1 MRFTCLIPVL
11 AIVLLTESCNNRSSE
26 DRVTV
31 PYGNLITRAERF
43 SLERID
49 DKLTILRLHNPWQGA
64 GNVTMV
70 YYLLDREAH
79 IPEGI
84 DTLLVIRVPVRKMVC
99 MSATHTAMVSALGAE
114 NTLTGIS
121 GTGFIYSQSI
131 RRRIEQGGIKDV
143 GYESNLNNELILSM
157 KPDLV
162 MIYGIGSESA
172 GYMGKIMETG
182 IRVLI
187 NADYLET
194 HPLGKAEWIKL
205 FGALY
210 CRESLADSIFRKEET
225 DYETVKEIV
234 SSGVSVKPA
243 VLLGMPYRDT
253 WYISPGNSYISTL
266 ISDAGGN
273 YLWSDTESLISMP
286 FGIESVYLKA
296 VKADFWLNTG
306 TAQSK
311 EEILAVD
318 HRLGDLPP
326 FRNGMVFNNINR
338 MNSNGGNDYWETGSV
353 HPHLILKD
361 IATILHPDIF
371 GNDEPWFYR
380 QIF

>member
-1 MRFTCLIPVL
+1 MRFTCLIYVL
-11 AIVLLTESCNNRSSE
+11 VAALLTGSCNNRPSG

-31 PYGNLITRAERF
+31 PSGNLITRAERF
-43 SLERID
+43 SLEKID
-49 DKLTILRLHNPWQGA
+49 DDLTILRLHNPWQGA

-70 YYLLDREAH
+70 YYLLAREAG

-114 NTLTGIS
+114 NTITGIS
-121 GTGFIYSQSI
+121 GTSFIYSQSI

-143 GYESNLNNELILSM
+143 GYESSLNNELILFM

-210 CRESLADSIFRKEET
+210 CRDNLADSIFRKEEA
-225 DYETVKEIV
+225 DYEAVKKIV
-234 SSGVSVKPA
+234 SSGVSARPA

-253 WYISPGNSYISTL
+253 WYISPGNSYISRL

-273 YLWSDTESLISMP
+273 YLWSDTESMISMP
-286 FGIESVYLKA
+286 FGIEGVYRKA
-296 VKADFWLNTG
+296 MKADFWLNTG
-306 TAQSK
+306 TAGSK
-311 EEILAVD
+311 EEIIAVD
-318 HRLGDLPP
+318 HRLGDLPC
-326 FRNGMVFNNINR
+326 FRNGLIFNNINR
-338 MNSNGGNDYWETGSV
+338 MNSNGGNDYWESGSV